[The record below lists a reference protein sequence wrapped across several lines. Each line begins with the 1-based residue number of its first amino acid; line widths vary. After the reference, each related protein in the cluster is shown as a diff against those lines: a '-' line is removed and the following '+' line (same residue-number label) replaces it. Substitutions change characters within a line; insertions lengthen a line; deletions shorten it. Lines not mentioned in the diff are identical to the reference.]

1 MELDCD
7 RKVVVFVFYC
17 IPQLSLWLC
26 ELLNSCLHLKDSIF
40 SHRLLEIYGSIY
52 HLQAELNRK
61 WNLTVI
67 VGACLCFL
75 LHAAT
80 ISLVMRAAE

>member
-1 MELDCD
+1 MELDCN

-40 SHRLLEIYGSIY
+40 SHRLLEIHGLVY

-67 VGACLCFL
+67 VRWL
-75 LHAAT
+75 
-80 ISLVMRAAE
+80 SLSSTAYRNYLFGYASC